1 VARREQQLHIVSV
14 ADRVYDVL
22 QGRIIGGDLEVGSRI
37 HQENVSE
44 ELGVS
49 RTPVREALAR
59 LAAEGL
65 VEFLPNRGARVAEV
79 TIDDMR
85 ISYEA
90 RLALEPLAARYAAER
105 HGPNDI
111 KRINSA
117 LGDQRRAKSTR
128 ATYEA
133 IRRFH
138 LAVVETAGNPLI
150 ARFAGSLWAGRI
162 GLHVFLRQAD
172 RAALDADV
180 DEHRLIAKAI
190 EHGDGERAEQL
201 MHDHIALSLER
212 LLEFQGES
220 AQRSVAGAAAER

>member
-1 VARREQQLHIVSV
+1 MARPEQQLHIVSV
-14 ADRVYDVL
+14 VDRVYDVL
-22 QGRIIGGDLEVGSRI
+22 RGRIIGGDLEVGSRI

-79 TIDDMR
+79 AFDDMR

-105 HGPNDI
+105 HGPDDV
-111 KRINSA
+111 KRIKAA
-117 LGDQRRAKSTR
+117 LTEQRRARSTR
-128 ATYEA
+128 ATYDA
-133 IRRFH
+133 IRSFH
-138 LAVVETAGNPLI
+138 LAVVDAAGSPLI
-150 ARFAGSLWAGRI
+150 ARFASSLWAGRI

-172 RAALDADV
+172 QAALDADV
-180 DEHRLIAKAI
+180 DEHRVIAAAI
-190 EHGDGERAEQL
+190 EQGDGDRAEQL
-201 MHDHIALSLER
+201 MHDHIAVSLER
-212 LLEFQGES
+212 LLEVQGAS
-220 AQRSVAGAAAER
+220 APRTAAAAD

>member
-1 VARREQQLHIVSV
+1 MARREQQLHIVSV
-14 ADRVYDVL
+14 VDRVYDVL

-65 VEFLPNRGARVAEV
+65 VEVLPNRGARVAEV
-79 TIDDMR
+79 AFDDMR

-105 HGPNDI
+105 HGPEDL
-111 KRINSA
+111 KRIKA
-117 LGDQRRAKSTR
+117 TVAEQRRARGTR

-133 IRRFH
+133 IRQFH
-138 LAVVETAGNPLI
+138 LAVVHAAGSPLI
-150 ARFAGSLWAGRI
+150 ARFAGSLWSGRI

-172 RAALDADV
+172 RAALNADAD
-180 DEHRLIAKAI
+180 EHKVIAQAI
-190 EHGDGERAEQL
+190 ERRDGDRAEQL
-201 MHDHIALSLER
+201 MHDHIADSLER
-212 LLEFQGES
+212 LLELQGDVGPD
-220 AQRSVAGAAAER
+220 RAAAAGE

>member
-1 VARREQQLHIVSV
+1 VARHEQLHIVSV
-14 ADRVYDVL
+14 VDRVYDVL
-22 QGRIIGGDLEVGSRI
+22 QGRIISGDLEVGSRI

-59 LAAEGL
+59 LAAGGL
-65 VEFLPNRGARVAEV
+65 VELLPNRGARVAEV
-79 TIDDMR
+79 AFDDMR

-105 HGPNDI
+105 HGPEDL
-111 KRINSA
+111 KRIKAA
-117 LGDQRRAKSTR
+117 LAEQRRARGTR

-138 LAVVETAGNPLI
+138 LAVVDAARSPLI
-150 ARFAGSLWAGRI
+150 ARFASSLWSGRI

-180 DEHRLIAKAI
+180 DEHRVIAEVI
-190 EHGDGERAEQL
+190 QQRDGDRAEQL
-201 MHDHIALSLER
+201 MHDHISTSLER
-212 LLEFQGES
+212 LLELQGES
-220 AQRSVAGAAAER
+220 GSRAAAAVAD